1 MSRKIQKIAL
11 GNRWTNIWCRDG
23 DDELISY
30 TKSKNQLKKALES
43 TKEPYVSTIY
53 NELLALE
60 LIRDAVY
67 VYAQHIAIWLREP
80 ETSLNFLV
88 ATDDKIGEIYK
99 TADSEPI
106 ATRCAMLTIRKA
118 DEPCKNRSGF
128 YVEKIVPIP
137 EIADI

>member
-1 MSRKIQKIAL
+1 M
-11 GNRWTNIWCRDG
+11 GNRWSNIWCRDD
-23 DDELISY
+23 DDELITY
-30 TKSKNQLKKALES
+30 TKSKNQLKKALKS

-80 ETSLNFLV
+80 ETSLSFLI
-88 ATDDKIGEIYK
+88 ATDDKIGEIYRS
-99 TADSEPI
+99 ADSEPI
-106 ATRCAMLTIRKA
+106 SSRCAMLTLRKSE
-118 DEPCKNRSGF
+118 EPCKNRSGF
-128 YVEKIVPIP
+128 YVEKIFPIP